1 MPLRPKNSNALDI
14 LKSLELDENTNILV
28 IEETETKTRVP
39 IEFEIPAK
47 LLPYLHDYL
56 MHVRACINSGSKST
70 ALWMS
75 KAGGLLSEKG
85 IRDVFLR
92 HSARRFGFRLTPH
105 DARDAAATTWA
116 VFRPER
122 IGVAQVLLTHKDL
135 RTTTRYYNRAKG
147 VEASRRHSKVLRK
160 IASAT
165 LCRRLLQ
172 DPGRTK

>member
-75 KAGGLLSEKG
+75 KAGGPLSK
-85 IRDVFLR
+85 
-92 HSARRFGFRLTPH
+92 
-105 DARDAAATTWA
+105 
-116 VFRPER
+116 
-122 IGVAQVLLTHKDL
+122 K
-135 RTTTRYYNRAKG
+135 RY
-147 VEASRRHSKVLRK
+147 SRCVSKAFCSKVWFPPY
-160 IASAT
+160 A
-165 LCRRLLQ
+165 
-172 DPGRTK
+172 P